1 MLVHNKG
8 RYIRHFGD
16 VRLIPGTNELD
27 AKQAAELNEQMQY
40 PLNKALLNKEIV
52 IVGGEKAE
60 GKSIADLNVND
71 TAILVADTFD
81 VALLEKWLEAEK
93 ADKKRKT
100 VILAIEEQIEAIKN
114 PDKEDIVDPE
124 E

>member
-8 RYIRHFGD
+8 NFIRHFGD

-27 AKQAAELNEQMQY
+27 QKQAAELNEQMHY
-40 PLNKALLNKEIV
+40 PLNKALLDKEIV
-52 IVGGEKAE
+52 IVGGVKA
-60 GKSIADLNVND
+60 GSKSIADLNVND
-71 TAILVADTFD
+71 TAVLVADTFD

>member
-8 RYIRHFGD
+8 NFIRHFGN

-27 AKQAAELNEQMQY
+27 QKQAAELNEQMQY
-40 PLNKALLNKEIV
+40 PLNKALLDKEIV
-52 IVGGEKAE
+52 IVGGVKAE
-60 GKSIADLNVND
+60 SKSIADLNVND
-71 TAILVADTFD
+71 TAVLVADTFD

-100 VILAIEEQIEAIKN
+100 VILAIEEQIEAIQN

-124 E
+124 K